1 MHEWRDAMTLEH
13 IKRLMGWC
21 PNVKTLETG
30 SRISSVNFEANDTS
44 GGEKARNPGTSS
56 RFSGFFSRFDIRILL
71 PTLFLTPIYINL
83 LFQKGINEEA
93 FFLGFSLSLLICL
106 LSWKKQ
112 MHHYD
117 NLAKKPIIG
126 SSLKKGFFWVFLSI
140 FLFGFLLSILLS
152 YMSHFLN
159 IHSIVSFTAGAWV
172 LMWGSYFQLIY
183 WERKNHMKIYIQS
196 EKRSQKMYA
205 LGEKEGKL

>member
-1 MHEWRDAMTLEH
+1 MNWEVKY
-13 IKRLMGWC
+13 IKKFMGWC
-21 PNVKTLETG
+21 PNAKTAEAESL
-30 SRISSVNFEANDTS
+30 ISPINIEVYDQP
-44 GGEKARNPGTSS
+44 GGEKARNPKILSC
-56 RFSGFFSRFDIRILL
+56 FSRLFSRLDVRILL
-71 PTLFLTPIYINL
+71 PTLFITPFYINL
-83 LFQKGINEEA
+83 LFRRGINAEA

-117 NLAKKPIIG
+117 TLAKKPIIG